1 MLSSKGLELS
11 RSFFEQIGLPAIRAG
26 FPELSGRLAA
36 GLVGEGSDCFG
47 YDDEISRDHSW
58 GPGFCIWLN
67 EKDYELY
74 GARVQKLYEALP
86 GEFGGFKVKTQ
97 APFEAKRIGAFE
109 TGSFYKGLIG
119 LPCAPRQLE
128 HWMAI
133 PEGAFASAVN
143 GEVFI
148 DECGEFSSVRN
159 ELLAYFPEDIR
170 LKKLAGRCANAAQ
183 SGQYNLPRCLK
194 RGERVAA
201 EYARAQFCE
210 SATAIVFLLNKAYMP
225 FYKWSH
231 RMLSSLPVLG
241 ESVASWLTQLCD
253 TPMFAAQSVV
263 DKAEEISQALISALR
278 AQSLT
283 DSGSDFLLDHTSSI
297 QSRIKDEKIRQMP
310 AVAY

>member
-1 MLSSKGLELS
+1 MRSSKGLELS
-11 RSFFEQIGLPAIRAG
+11 RDYFEQIGLPAVRER
-26 FPELSGRLAA
+26 FPVLSGRLAA

-58 GPGFCIWLN
+58 GPGFCIWL
-67 EKDYELY
+67 EAEDYGKY
-74 GARVQKLYEALP
+74 GAAVQQLYDSLSD
-86 GEFGGFKVKTQ
+86 EFGGFKKKTQ
-97 APFEAKRIGAFE
+97 SPFEAKRIGAFE
-109 TGSFYKGLIG
+109 TGAFYKGLIG
-119 LPCAPRQLE
+119 LPYAPKQIE

-148 DECGEFSSVRN
+148 DESGEFSSIRN
-159 ELLAYFPEDIR
+159 DLLAYFPEDIR

-210 SATAIVFLLNKAYMP
+210 SATAIVFLINRTYMP

-241 ESVASWLTQLCD
+241 QSVASGLTQLCD
-253 TPMFAAQSVV
+253 TPMFAERSVV
-263 DKAEEISQALISALR
+263 DKAEEISQTLISELKK
-278 AQSLT
+278 QSLT
-283 DSGSDFLLDHTSSI
+283 DSSSDFLLDHSAGI
-297 QSRIKDEKIRQMP
+297 QARIENEKIRRMP
-310 AVAY
+310 ATAY